1 MRGSKYF
8 IVLVTSLIFLFALIT
23 AIGPVKTLGQ
33 PKVKVYVNQPLGY
46 IPFVTP
52 GSKVT
57 IDIYIETS
65 GIDDWADP
73 NDGVVGWGLDLRIDP
88 NVLSIDT
95 TVVTVPPP
103 PHSDAKVIGAR
114 AGYFMWEYA
123 QWYMLSTSL
132 LGGTADP
139 TTGYWDDVVE
149 AYLPTPSLGPG
160 DYTSGLYPKL
170 VTFEVTS
177 KSDTQPCL
185 IDLID
190 VEYVTP
196 DGTVHPVDVV
206 EDGYYG
212 TPPTFM
218 SETADPFD
226 PTDPVGSRWH
236 ELYPNYCRYY
246 DLVGWTDN
254 TDGTLSASD
263 QITMVNET
271 GWIYQYHVDKVTTT
285 IHWTFKEGGLGDA
298 EPVEP
303 NLLDEPIYDPI
314 GTVWHQIYPDYSRE
328 FVITSWE
335 DNGNDVFDASDQ
347 FDFEYFG
354 EGTVYWAHLD
364 SVTTD
369 IILSQKGEP
378 EPPPVPEF
386 PLGLEIMMM
395 LAAAIPIVY
404 IWRTRKWSGKK

>member
-1 MRGSKYF
+1 MRGKTCSAM
-8 IVLVTSLIFLFALIT
+8 LVIWLIFTVGLMAAINPAKALE
-23 AIGPVKTLGQ
+23 PL
-33 PKVKVYVNQPLGY
+33 VKVYVDQPLGY
-46 IPFVTP
+46 IPLVAP
-52 GSKVT
+52 GGTVQF
-57 IDIYIETS
+57 DIIIETS
-65 GIDDWADP
+65 GITDDSPGGIVQWAMDIRVNP
-73 NDGVVGWGLDLRIDP
+73 DSLNISGGRAVGAT
-88 NVLSIDT
+88 S
-95 TVVTVPPP
+95 
-103 PHSDAKVIGAR
+103 
-114 AGYFMWEYA
+114 GYFLWEFA
-123 QWYMLSTSL
+123 DWYWYDYPTFFV
-132 LGGTADP
+132 GTQDAD
-139 TTGYWDDVVE
+139 TGYWDELSEVI
-149 AYLPTPSLGPG
+149 LPTPEFGGAG
-160 DYTSGLYPKL
+160 DDFSGLKL
-170 VTFEVTS
+170 VTIRIRS
-177 KSDTQPCL
+177 ASDTIPCL

-190 VEYVTP
+190 VAYRQQ
-196 DGTVHPVDVV
+196 DGSWHSVDVV